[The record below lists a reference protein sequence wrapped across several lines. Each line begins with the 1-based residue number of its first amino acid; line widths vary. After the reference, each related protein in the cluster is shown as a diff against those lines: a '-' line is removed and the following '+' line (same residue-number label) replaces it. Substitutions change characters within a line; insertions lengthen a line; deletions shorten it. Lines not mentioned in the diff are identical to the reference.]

1 MLILYLVLA
10 TNAGK
15 TPSLMRVYLRIWVT
29 GVGLCGSARIS
40 GAGQMLNLGLD
51 RFWLRIIMIWFDFK
65 QSYQI
70 LDGHTI
76 FSFVGNL
83 FFSNESW
90 IMTHDSQYL
99 GIAPVLAK
107 TLSIRKDKPRPSRR
121 ARNNRIFRTTAKR
134 EGTRLAYRVVLY
146 HFYSFPITVSTNN
159 TLMCKFIKLKE
170 CFSDV
175 VPCFPIRVYRKG
187 AF

>member
-1 MLILYLVLA
+1 MRKCQDIGRGANAKPRVGSILIAHNHDL
-10 TNAGK
+10 
-15 TPSLMRVYLRIWVT
+15 I
-29 GVGLCGSARIS
+29 CIS
-40 GAGQMLNLGLD
+40 N
-51 RFWLRIIMIWFDFK
+51 FK

-121 ARNNRIFRTTAKR
+121 AKNNRIFRTTAKR

-146 HFYSFPITVSTNN
+146 HFYSFPITVSTKN